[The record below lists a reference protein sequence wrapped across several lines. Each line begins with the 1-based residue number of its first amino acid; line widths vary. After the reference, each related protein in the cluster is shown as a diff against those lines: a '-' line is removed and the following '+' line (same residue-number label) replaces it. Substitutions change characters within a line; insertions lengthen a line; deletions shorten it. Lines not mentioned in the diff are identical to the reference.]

1 MTDHALRTLRD
12 ARVATVTEHLEA
24 ENRHDIDGVLATF
37 HQPHYEVNGETYD
50 GDLAVR
56 TLLGALLDAF
66 PDLHIEPG
74 PLRHT
79 DDAVIGEGR
88 MTGTHHGTFIGVA
101 ATGRSIN
108 CPTVGIFEFDGDRL
122 INEKVTFD
130 SAMLFRQLGAF
141 PVPPA
146 PDTE

>member
-1 MTDHALRTLRD
+1 MTDHATHTLRE
-12 ARVATVTEHLEA
+12 ARVAIVMEHLDA

-37 HQPHYEVNGETYD
+37 HLPRYEVNGETYD
-50 GDLAVR
+50 GGVAVR

-79 DDAVIGEGR
+79 NDAVIGEGH
-88 MTGTHHGTFIGVA
+88 MTGTHQGTFIGVA
-101 ATGRSIN
+101 ATGRTID

-130 SAMLFRQLGAF
+130 SATLYRQLGAF
-141 PVPPA
+141 PLPSA
-146 PDTE
+146 PNTE